1 MEYGDYKWKF
11 NPKKIEI
18 NEERNIKEQ
27 IIPFFGNVF
36 QDYGRKKRIVK
47 GYGEFFGDDAIE
59 QYNELYMVFKLG
71 EVKYLKLP
79 KLSPFLAAFVSLD
92 LLADSNPDFV
102 RYEFEFWEN
111 VIEKGSYD
119 ILKSGND
126 YTIKRGDTL
135 WSIANLYSISIDKL
149 LKENPQIKRPDELVI
164 GQKVILPWYIREQQ

>member
-59 QYNELYMVFKLG
+59 
-71 EVKYLKLP
+71 
-79 KLSPFLAAFVSLD
+79 
-92 LLADSNPDFV
+92 
-102 RYEFEFWEN
+102 
-111 VIEKGSYD
+111 
-119 ILKSGND
+119 
-126 YTIKRGDTL
+126 RGDTL

-164 GQKVILPWYIREQQ
+164 GQKVILP